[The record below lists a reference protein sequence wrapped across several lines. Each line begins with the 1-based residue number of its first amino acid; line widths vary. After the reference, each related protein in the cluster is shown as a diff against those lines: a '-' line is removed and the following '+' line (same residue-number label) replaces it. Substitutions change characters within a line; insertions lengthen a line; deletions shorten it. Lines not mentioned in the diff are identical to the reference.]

1 MPKKLTTEIDVTKG
15 FEELETITE
24 WFESGKADLTHG
36 LEKFERAAEIA
47 GALRKKLE
55 EAENRIQE
63 ITHKHPRV

>member
-1 MPKKLTTEIDVTKG
+1 MPKKTSTDIDVAKG
-15 FEELETITE
+15 FEELEAITE

-47 GALRKKLE
+47 GALRKKLT

-63 ITHKHPRV
+63 ITHKNPRI